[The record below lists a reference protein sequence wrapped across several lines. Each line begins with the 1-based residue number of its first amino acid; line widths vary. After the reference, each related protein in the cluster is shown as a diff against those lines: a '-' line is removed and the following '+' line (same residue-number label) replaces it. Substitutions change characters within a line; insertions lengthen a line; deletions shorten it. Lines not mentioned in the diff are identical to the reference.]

1 MLATQCRTH
10 LTRLGFSVAA
20 LAVVLG
26 GCFFWHWETFDR
38 YALVH
43 PAVEFKHVVE
53 IRQAKKHTGNAHM
66 PFDFTVYQYDRTYEI
81 RLNSLNGLTDA
92 KDLELWMCG
101 RRVTNVTG
109 TVRIS
114 DEVVSVALDI
124 PDTVWN
130 QPKLRGDFRRTP
142 ASGPLRPCAY
152 RKS

>member
-1 MLATQCRTH
+1 MLATQPRMN
-10 LTRLGFSVAA
+10 LARLGFALPI

-26 GCFFWHWETFDR
+26 GCFFWHSENFDR
-38 YALVH
+38 DARVH
-43 PAVEFKHVVE
+43 SAQGSQPVVE
-53 IRQAKKHTGNAHM
+53 IRQTKWHTGNMHA
-66 PFDFTVYQYDRTYEI
+66 PFDFTVYNYDRTYEI
-81 RLNSLNGLTDA
+81 RLNSLNGLIDA
-92 KDLELWMCG
+92 KDLELWLCG
-101 RRVTNVTG
+101 SRVTNVTG